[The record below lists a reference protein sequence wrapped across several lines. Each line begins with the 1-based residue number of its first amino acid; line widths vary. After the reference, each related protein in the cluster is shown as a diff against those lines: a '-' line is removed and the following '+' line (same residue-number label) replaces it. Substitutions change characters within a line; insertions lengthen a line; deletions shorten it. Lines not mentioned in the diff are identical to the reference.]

1 MSTMSERHQLVTNL
15 THLLVDDE
23 ATQSYVKGY
32 LLEHKF
38 GVVPTDEDSPA
49 YEIWYEEYTEEL
61 RRLLR
66 DVIDNLVHSD

>member
-1 MSTMSERHQLVTNL
+1 MGTMKERFELVQKL

-23 ATQSYVKGY
+23 DVQSYVKGY

-38 GVVPTDEDSPA
+38 GSVPTDEDSPA
-49 YEIWYEEYTEEL
+49 YDIWYAEVTEEL

-66 DVIDNLVHSD
+66 DVIDNLEHN

>member
-23 ATQSYVKGY
+23 ATQSYVKEY
-32 LLEHKF
+32 LLAHKF
-38 GVVPTDEDSPA
+38 EFVPTDEDSPA
-49 YEIWYEEYTEEL
+49 YEIWFEEYSEEL

-66 DVIDNLVHSD
+66 DVSDNLVHNE